1 MEVEKYKKKTS
12 IFRGSAVSFCTLLV
26 FLALANAVSAQE
38 TTFLVDKGYDFYGRS
53 ETQAFLAYESQN
65 AYFYFDKKYYDD
77 MGGSEQE
84 AVFSEIGKLVG
95 EFDAIIY
102 PKTKEIFGDEWNPGI
117 DGDEKMTI
125 LFVRMNYGVGGYF
138 NPMDEYLKSDVED
151 RKSNEREMVYLNID
165 YLDKHKTEG
174 FLSHELQHMIYWNEK
189 NRIKGVNDDI
199 WINEA
204 RSELASSII
213 ENALGKSFTEGSLIV
228 RKRDFLSGYTDSI
241 ADWNN
246 LSADYAS
253 VNIFMQYLKDQ
264 LGTGFIRPMSSN
276 RRAGINN
283 LSLVLEQT
291 KGVQLTDIFTNWTIA
306 NHVNDSSFDARYGY
320 RNPNLE
326 TGFNV
331 KANLIYDKDKNG
343 EIDLIGEMKNW
354 SADYY
359 EVDLTD
365 KGSDDLY
372 LEINFDG
379 EDAGDFS
386 VPIVINYKDGS
397 REINFIDL
405 DGGQAGS
412 KELLSRSR
420 NITSVVFI
428 PSCQNMNESLSG
440 NQAKNHGFSMNIKID
455 PVSSKVL
462 ADGSLIR
469 GVNSEKI
476 YLIENGQKRW
486 ITDSATFVSR
496 GYDWNKVI
504 VVSEMELYIYESGE
518 NIRSES
524 GSIQERS
531 LVKGSGPEVYLIENG
546 QRRWI
551 RDEKTFNHF
560 NFDWARILQI
570 SDQEL
575 FKFAEGEMLMAEAF
589 ADGTL
594 IKGAGPKIYLLEDD
608 KKRWIVSPE
617 AFSRNKFSWSSVRE
631 TSEQV
636 VSSYPDGP
644 NVD

>member
-1 MEVEKYKKKTS
+1 MESEKYKNKTS
-12 IFRGSAVSFCTLLV
+12 IFRGTAVLFCALLV
-26 FLALANAVSAQE
+26 FLASANAVSAE
-38 TTFLVDKGYDFYGRS
+38 ESTFLVDKGYDFYGRS
-53 ETQAFLAYESQN
+53 ETQAFLAYESDN
-65 AYFYFDKKYYDD
+65 AYFYFDKEYYDD
-77 MGGSEQE
+77 MGSQEQ
-84 AVFSEIGKLVG
+84 AMAFSEMGKLVE
-95 EFDAIIY
+95 EFDAVIY

-125 LFVRMNYGVGGYF
+125 LFVRMNYGIGGYF

-165 YLDKHKTEG
+165 YLDKRKTEG

-213 ENALGKSFTEGSLIV
+213 ENALGKSFSDSSLIV
-228 RKRDFLSGYTDSI
+228 RKRDFLSGYADSI

-253 VNIFMQYLKDQ
+253 VSIFMQYLKDQ

-276 RRAGINN
+276 RRIGVQN

-291 KGVQLTDIFTNWTIA
+291 KGVQLADIFTNWTIA
-306 NHVNDSSFDARYGY
+306 NHINDASFDARYGY
-320 RNPNLE
+320 RNANLK
-326 TGFNV
+326 TGLNV
-331 KANLIYDKDKNG
+331 KAELIYDKDKNG
-343 EIDLIGEMKNW
+343 EIDLMGKIKDW
-354 SADYY
+354 SAEYY

-379 EDAGDFS
+379 EDAGEFS

-397 REINFIDL
+397 REIDFIDL
-405 DGGQAGS
+405 DGSQAGS
-412 KELLSRSR
+412 KELLSKSR
-420 NITSVVFI
+420 NISSIVLI
-428 PSCQNMNESLSG
+428 PSCQDMDELLDD
-440 NQAKNHGFSMNIKID
+440 NQVKNRDFSVNIKID
-455 PVSSKVL
+455 PISSKML

-469 GVNSEKI
+469 SVNSEKI

-504 VVSEMELYIYESGE
+504 VISEMESYIYESGE
-518 NIRSES
+518 NIKTES

-531 LVKGSGPEVYLIENG
+531 LVKGSGAEVYLIENG
-546 QRRWI
+546 RRRWI

-560 NFDWARILQI
+560 NFDWGSILQV

-575 FKFAEGEMLMAEAF
+575 FKFAEGETLAMEVF
-589 ADGTL
+589 ANGTL
-594 IKGAGPKIYLLEDD
+594 IKGAGPKIYLLEND

-617 AFSRNKFSWSSVRE
+617 AFSRNKFSWSSVVE

-636 VSSYPDGP
+636 VASYPDGS

>member
-1 MEVEKYKKKTS
+1 MEVEKYKKKTL
-12 IFRGSAVSFCTLLV
+12 IFRTSAVLFCMLSA
-26 FLALANAVSAQE
+26 FLALASVASAE
-38 TTFLVDKGYDFYGRS
+38 EATFLVDKGYDFYGRS
-53 ETQAFLAYESQN
+53 ETQAFLAYESEN
-65 AYFYFDKKYYDD
+65 AYFYFDKEYYDD
-77 MGGSEQE
+77 MGSPKQE
-84 AVFSEIGKLVG
+84 IAFSEIGKLVE
-95 EFDAIIY
+95 EFDTVIY

-117 DGDEKMTI
+117 DGDEKVTI
-125 LFVRMNYGVGGYF
+125 LFVRMNYGIGGYF
-138 NPMDEYLKSDVED
+138 NPMDEYLKSEVED
-151 RKSNEREMVYLNID
+151 RRSNEREMVYLNTD

-213 ENALGKSFTEGSLIV
+213 ENALGKSFTDGSLIV
-228 RKRDFLSGYTDSI
+228 RKRDFLSGHADSI

-246 LSADYAS
+246 LSVDYAS

-276 RRAGINN
+276 RRTGISN
-283 LSLVLEQT
+283 LNLVLEQT
-291 KGVQLTDIFTNWTIA
+291 KGAQLTDIFTNWTIA
-306 NHVNDSSFDARYGY
+306 NHVNDMAFDARYGY
-320 RNPNLE
+320 RNSNLQ

-331 KANLIYDKDKNG
+331 KAELIYDKDKNG
-343 EIDLIGEMKNW
+343 EIDLIGSIKNW

-365 KGSDDLY
+365 KEEDDLY
-372 LEINFDG
+372 LEISFDG
-379 EDAGDFS
+379 EDVGEFS

-405 DGGQAGS
+405 DSDQAGS
-412 KELLSRSR
+412 KELLSKSR
-420 NITSVVFI
+420 NISSVVFI
-428 PSCQNMNESLSG
+428 PSCQNMNESLAD
-440 NQAKNHGFSMNIKID
+440 NQVKSHSFSMNVKID
-455 PVSSKVL
+455 PVESKIL

-469 GVNSEKI
+469 SVNGEKV
-476 YLIENGQKRW
+476 YLIENRQKRW
-486 ITDSATFVSR
+486 ITDSATFVLR
-496 GYDWNKVI
+496 GYDWSKVI
-504 VVSEMELYIYESGE
+504 VISEMESYIYESGE
-518 NIRSES
+518 NIKSES
-524 GSIQERS
+524 GSLQERS
-531 LVKGSGPEVYLIENG
+531 LVKGSGPEVYFIENG

-560 NFDWARILQI
+560 NFDWGSILQI

-575 FKFAEGEMLMAEAF
+575 FKFAEGETLAMEVF
-589 ADGTL
+589 ANGTL
-594 IKGAGPKIYLLEDD
+594 IKGTGPKIYLLEGN

-617 AFSRNKFSWSSVRE
+617 VFLRNKFSWSSVIE

-636 VSSYPDGP
+636 VSSYSDGP